1 MKLRLILFS
10 SIFTTLNVMAQSHV
24 DALRYSQP
32 IIGGTARSISMGGA
46 FGALGG
52 DFSTLSTNPAGLA
65 VYRSSEF
72 TFSPEFYYNNTS
84 ARYLGTERDEG
95 KFNFNFSNLGYVTNF
110 DIDNDVLTAV
120 NFGIGFNRIANF
132 HGNTTMS
139 GVNEE
144 TSYADYMAAD
154 GNSYGLWDFGS
165 GLFWDGYVIDG
176 DEGNYYINDSEY
188 GFVDSTGAFY
198 PTQQYKTVTEKG
210 RINEWTFSL
219 GLNFNHFV
227 YVGFTFGV
235 HSLDFHQDKSWYEC
249 DADYPEYEY
258 FDYDEYL
265 DVTGT
270 GYTGKFGV
278 IVRPVTFLRLGA
290 AVHLPVTYNI
300 SETYN
305 TTLWSAFTNET
316 YTPGYSLHSTY
327 NVITPAKFIGSAA
340 FIIGKMF
347 IVSSDFEFMD
357 YSTMRMRSN
366 DYDLSD
372 VNEDIQAIYDATLN
386 AKVGAEARFD
396 NLYFRG
402 GFGYYGSPYT
412 STEENSDSFQL
423 SYSGGFGVRA
433 DNFFFDVAYQ
443 YVTYDYREY
452 QYDVVI
458 GSTEYAPVANIDK
471 KNSRITTTFG
481 FKF

>member
-1 MKLRLILFS
+1 
-10 SIFTTLNVMAQSHV
+10 MAQSHV

-84 ARYLGTERDEG
+84 SRYFGTERDEG
-95 KFNFNFSNLGYVTNF
+95 KFNFNFSNLGYVANF
-110 DIDNDVLTAV
+110 NVDNDVLTAV

-132 HGNTTMS
+132 HSEMTMS
-139 GVNEE
+139 GVNDE
-144 TSYADYMAAD
+144 TTLADYMAAD
-154 GNSYGLWDFGS
+154 GNDYGLWDFGS
-165 GLFWDGYVIDG
+165 GMFWDGYVIDG
-176 DEGNYYINDSEY
+176 SDGDYYINDSED

-198 PTQQYKTVTEKG
+198 PTKQQKAVSERG
-210 RINEWTFSL
+210 RINEWAFSL
-219 GLNFNHFV
+219 GLNFSHRV
-227 YVGFTFGV
+227 YVGITLGV
-235 HSLDFHQDKSWYEC
+235 HSLDFHQDQSWYES
-249 DADYPEYEY
+249 DANYPDYEY
-258 FDYDEYL
+258 FDYNQYL

-270 GYTGKFGV
+270 GYTAKFGA
-278 IVRPVTFLRLGA
+278 IVRPVNFLRLGA
-290 AVHLPVTYNI
+290 AIDLPVTYNI

-305 TTLWSAFTNET
+305 ASLWSAFTNET
-316 YTPGYSLHSTY
+316 YTPGYSLQSNY

-340 FIIGKMF
+340 FILGKTL

-357 YSTMRMRSN
+357 YSSMRMRSD

-372 VNEDIQAIYDATLN
+372 VNEDIEEIYQASLN
-386 AKVGAEARFD
+386 AKLGAEARFD

-402 GFGYYGSPYT
+402 GFGYYGSPYA

-423 SYSGGFGVRA
+423 SYSCGFGIRD

-452 QYDVVI
+452 QYSVTI
-458 GSTEYAPVANIDK
+458 GNTNYAPVANIDK
-471 KNSRITTTFG
+471 RNSRLTTTFG